1 MILEV
6 AMLGRDKKKGSSADP
21 TAIST
26 LLGRDIVIE
35 GTLSFK
41 ETIRVDGCVRGK
53 LISEKG
59 TLIVG
64 EHSTL
69 DADIQVGVAIVRG
82 KINGRMEA
90 AQRIEIHAPAQIN
103 GDIFAPSVTIDTG
116 VVFNGN
122 CTMHTQIT
130 QVMKSAESPSK
141 TNTEEADGQ
150 KVVKKL

>member
-1 MILEV
+1 
-6 AMLGRDKKKGSSADP
+6 MLGRDKKKGSSTDP
-21 TAIST
+21 AAIST

-41 ETIRVDGCVRGK
+41 ETIRVDGCIRGK
-53 LISEKG
+53 LLSEKG

-64 EHSTL
+64 EHALL

-90 AQRIEIHAPAQIN
+90 SQRIEIHAPAQVN

-122 CTMHTQIT
+122 CTMQSQNASTVKT
-130 QVMKSAESPSK
+130 AESASK
-141 TNTEEADGQ
+141 STISDPDGQ
-150 KVVKKL
+150 KVAKKL